1 MPTAVTL
8 NSTLSHST
16 TDSAPHTRAAKE
28 SECGCAG
35 IYSAPIALEAYAE
48 AFNRH
53 DIDAIMSAMTEDT
66 VFIPSSDARI
76 EG

>member
-1 MPTAVTL
+1 MPTVAF
-8 NSTLSHST
+8 
-16 TDSAPHTRAAKE
+16 
-28 SECGCAG
+28 
-35 IYSAPIALEAYAE
+35 LEAYAE

>member
-1 MPTAVTL
+1 MPTVAF
-8 NSTLSHST
+8 
-16 TDSAPHTRAAKE
+16 
-28 SECGCAG
+28 
-35 IYSAPIALEAYAE
+35 LEAYAE

-66 VFIPSSDARI
+66 VFIPSGDARI

>member
-1 MPTAVTL
+1 MPTVAFL
-8 NSTLSHST
+8 
-16 TDSAPHTRAAKE
+16 
-28 SECGCAG
+28 
-35 IYSAPIALEAYAE
+35 E

-76 EG
+76 EGQEAVREVFASYPAARAGRTTFTT